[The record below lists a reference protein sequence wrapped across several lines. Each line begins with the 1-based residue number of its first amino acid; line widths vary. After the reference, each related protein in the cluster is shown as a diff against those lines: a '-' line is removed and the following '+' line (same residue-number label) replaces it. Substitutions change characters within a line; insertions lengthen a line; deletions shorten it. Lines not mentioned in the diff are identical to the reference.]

1 MVRIFGRR
9 IKGLPFLIA
18 FVITIIFFVVVFD
31 IVGIPINQ
39 NLTIAIFGF
48 GLMSGG
54 LVSIW
59 MKGILH
65 QGHFSIVVGLIFM
78 VIGSVMFF
86 GVFSFAYTD
95 VDGEIK
101 MKEKLWD
108 LSVQESGVFILLI
121 VVGFASLVS
130 GLKQMMGSQYFWGM
144 KR

>member
-1 MVRIFGRR
+1 MVRIFGHR

-18 FVITIIFFVVVFD
+18 FVITIIFFVVVFEL
-31 IVGIPINQ
+31 VGIPINQ

-65 QGHFSIVVGLIFM
+65 QGHFSIVVGLIFI
-78 VIGSVMFF
+78 VIGGVMFY

-95 VDGEIK
+95 ENGDIQ

-108 LSVQESGVFILLI
+108 LSAQESGVFILLI
-121 VVGFASLVS
+121 IVGFFSLVS

-144 KR
+144 RR

>member
-1 MVRIFGRR
+1 MVKIFGHK

-65 QGHFSIVVGLIFM
+65 QGHFSIVVGLIFI
-78 VIGSVMFF
+78 VIGGAVLVIPSVLLEYFTKSS
-86 GVFSFAYTD
+86 GIVSSHQIVCIVLVEFS
-95 VDGEIK
+95 
-101 MKEKLWD
+101 
-108 LSVQESGVFILLI
+108 
-121 VVGFASLVS
+121 
-130 GLKQMMGSQYFWGM
+130 
-144 KR
+144 